1 VSRIPLT
8 DEETRVIFAGE
19 AAANFGTLEGSEQR
33 QIISRL
39 VNILENEAVPSALV
53 HEQIGNL
60 DIYTAGDQMRLYC
73 KVVDQI
79 PRGNAEY
86 HVIYLFYIDDDHD
99 YPREKLATYS
109 PQAAEKAE
117 TVTAL
122 STVDDVEHYLEE
134 HDALDADD
142 LRDLRDS

>member
-1 VSRIPLT
+1 MSRIPLT

-19 AAANFGTLEGSEQR
+19 AATNFGALEGSEQR

-39 VNILENEAVPSALV
+39 VDILQSEAIPSALV

-60 DIYTAGDQMRLYC
+60 DIYTAGDQIRLYC

-79 PRGNAEY
+79 PRENAEY

-99 YPREKLATYS
+99 YAREQLATYS
-109 PQAAEKAE
+109 PQAADKAE
-117 TVTAL
+117 VVTAL
-122 STVDDVEHYLEE
+122 STVDDVEAYLDA

-142 LRDLRDS
+142 LHELRES

>member
-19 AAANFGTLEGSEQR
+19 AAANFGAPGGSEQR
-33 QIISRL
+33 QLISRL
-39 VNILENEAVPSALV
+39 VDILESDAVPSALV

-73 KVVDQI
+73 KVVHQI

-86 HVIYLFYIDDDHD
+86 HAIYLFYIDDDHN

-117 TVTAL
+117 TVTVL
-122 STVDDVEHYLEE
+122 STVDDVEDYLED
-134 HDALDADD
+134 HDALDVDD
-142 LRDLRDS
+142 LRELRDS